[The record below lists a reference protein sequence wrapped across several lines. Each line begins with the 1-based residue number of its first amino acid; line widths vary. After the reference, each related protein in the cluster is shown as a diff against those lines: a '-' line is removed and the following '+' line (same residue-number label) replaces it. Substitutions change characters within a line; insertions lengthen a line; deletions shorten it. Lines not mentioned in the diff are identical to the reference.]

1 MIESMPLS
9 VVAEIVKGRLHDLP
23 NDGLSVTGVSIDTRT
38 LQAGDL
44 FIAIKGPRFDGH
56 DYLGQAQAAGAVAAL
71 TEHYVSGAAL
81 PQGAV
86 LPQIVVKNSEQA
98 LGLLGAAN
106 RNHFDGCLVG
116 VTGSCGKTSVK
127 EMLLA
132 IFSEAGP
139 TLATKGNLN
148 NALGTP
154 LTLLRINESH
164 QFAVVEMG
172 TSAPGEIEYIA
183 NMGRPDVSVIVNAAE
198 THLADLK
205 SVEGVAWEKGFIL
218 DALPDNGTAVLN
230 MDDRFYGQWCERV
243 LQKSGRRII
252 SFSAQSSEANCFASD
267 ITANQEGTRFTLH
280 ICRNGQQQEQQ
291 SLRLSFWGRYQVT
304 NACCAAAVAVACG
317 LSLDIIARGLEN
329 ARPYQRRG
337 QRFVHPS
344 GAVLIDE
351 TYNANP
357 KATQAA
363 LEQLADCGGRTI
375 MVLGD
380 MLDLGEI
387 SDERHRDIGRY
398 AKELGIQQ
406 FLSFGPSARLAS
418 EAFGSGQHFDDK
430 SELIAFLKAQLHS
443 VTNND
448 SMAVMV
454 KGSKGMKMLDI
465 IQALIGSV
473 YKGDA

>member
-1 MIESMPLS
+1 MIKSMPLS
-9 VVAEIVKGRLHDLP
+9 VVAEIVDGQLHGFQNDELP
-23 NDGLSVTGVSIDTRT
+23 ITGVSIDTRT
-38 LQAGDL
+38 LQSGDL

-56 DYLGQAQAAGAVAAL
+56 DYLDQAQAAGAFAVL
-71 TEHYVSGAAL
+71 TERYVSGAT
-81 PQGAV
+81 
-86 LPQIVVKNSEQA
+86 LPQIVVENSEKA

-106 RNHFDGCLVG
+106 RNNFDGRLVG

-127 EMLLA
+127 EMLMA
-132 IFSEAGP
+132 IFSEAGS
-139 TLATKGNLN
+139 TLATEGNLN

-154 LTLLRINESH
+154 LTLLRINETH
-164 QFAVVEMG
+164 RFAVIEMG

-218 DALPDNGTAVLN
+218 DALSDNGATVLN
-230 MDDRFYGQWCERV
+230 MDDRFYGQWCERA

-252 SFSAQSSEANCFASD
+252 SFSAQSPDANCFASD
-267 ITANQEGTRFTLH
+267 IVPNHEGTRFTLH
-280 ICRNGQQQEQQ
+280 IRRESQQ
-291 SLRLSFWGRYQVT
+291 SEQKSVQLSFWGRYQVA
-304 NACCAAAVAVACG
+304 NACCAAAVAAAFG

-337 QRFVHPS
+337 QRFVHSS

-357 KATQAA
+357 KATLAA
-363 LEQLADCGGRTI
+363 VEQLADCGGKTI
-375 MVLGD
+375 MVFGD
-380 MLDLGEI
+380 MLDLGEV
-387 SDERHRDIGRY
+387 SDERHRDIGLY
-398 AKELGIQQ
+398 AKEQGIEH

-418 EAFGSGQHFDDK
+418 ESFGDGLHFDEK
-430 SELIAFLKAQLHS
+430 SELIAWLESRLNNGLCDDVS
-443 VTNND
+443 VL
-448 SMAVMV
+448 V

-465 IQALIGSV
+465 IQALIGSD

>member
-1 MIESMPLS
+1 MIKSMTLS
-9 VVAEIVKGRLHDLP
+9 MVAGIVKVQLTDHP
-23 NDGLSVTGVSIDTRT
+23 NDELPITGVSIDTRT
-38 LQAGDL
+38 LRAGDL
-44 FIAIKGPRFDGH
+44 FVAIKGPRFDGH
-56 DYLGQAQAAGAVAAL
+56 NYLNQARAAGAVAAL
-71 TEHYVSGAAL
+71 TERYISGAAL
-81 PQGAV
+81 T
-86 LPQIVVKNSEQA
+86 QIVVANSEQA

-106 RNHFDGCLVG
+106 RNLFNGCLVG

-132 IFSEAGP
+132 IFSEAGS
-139 TLATKGNLN
+139 TLATEGNLN

-172 TSAPGEIEYIA
+172 TSSPGEIEYIA

-205 SVEGVAWEKGFIL
+205 SVEGVAREKGVIL
-218 DALPDNGTAVLN
+218 DALADDGIAVLN
-230 MDDRFYGQWCERV
+230 MDDQFYGQWCERV
-243 LQKSGRRII
+243 LQKSGRRMI
-252 SFSAQSSEANCFASD
+252 SFSARNPDANCFASD
-267 ITANQEGTRFTLH
+267 ITPNAEGTRFTLH
-280 ICRNGQQQEQQ
+280 IRRQSQQQEQR
-291 SLRLSFWGRYQVT
+291 SLQLSFWGRYQVA
-304 NACCAAAVAVACG
+304 NACCAAAVALACG

-337 QRFVHPS
+337 QRFVHSS
-344 GAVLIDE
+344 GAILIDE

-357 KATQAA
+357 KATLAA
-363 LEQLADCGGRTI
+363 VEQLADCGGRTI

-380 MLDLGEI
+380 MLDLGDI

-398 AKELGIQQ
+398 AKALGIQQ

-418 EAFGSGQHFDDK
+418 EAFGSGQHFEDK
-430 SELIAFLKAQLHS
+430 NELIGFLNEQLHDGYNS
-443 VTNND
+443 GVNSENT
-448 SMAVMV
+448 AVMV
-454 KGSKGMKMLDI
+454 KGSRGMKMLDI
-465 IQALIGSV
+465 IQALIGSD

>member
-1 MIESMPLS
+1 MIEAMSLS
-9 VVAEIVKGRLHDLP
+9 VITEIVGGQLNELP
-23 NDGLSVTGVSIDTRT
+23 AGGPLVTGVSIDTRT
-38 LQAGDL
+38 LKQGDL
-44 FIAIKGPRFDGH
+44 FIAIKGPSFDGH
-56 DYLGQAQAAGAVAAL
+56 DYLAQAQVAGAVAAL
-71 TEHYVSGAAL
+71 TKHYISDAS
-81 PQGAV
+81 
-86 LPQIVVKNSEQA
+86 LPQIVVESSEKA

-106 RNHFDGCLVG
+106 RNNFDGVLVG

-127 EMLLA
+127 EMLMA
-132 IFSEAGP
+132 IFSEAGL
-139 TLATKGNLN
+139 TLATEGNLN

-154 LTLLRINESH
+154 LTLLKINGSH

-183 NMGRPDVSVIVNAAE
+183 NMGRPDISVIVNAAE

-218 DALPDNGTAVLN
+218 DALPDDGIAILN
-230 MDDRFYGQWCERV
+230 MDDRFYSGWYDRV
-243 LQKSGRRII
+243 LQKQDRRIV
-252 SFSAQSSEANCFASD
+252 SFSGQSPVANCYASD
-267 ITANQEGTRFTLH
+267 IVPNHEGTRFTLH
-280 ICRNGQQQEQQ
+280 IRKGDKQDEQQ
-291 SLRLSFWGRYQVT
+291 NLQLSFWGRYQVT
-304 NACCAAAVAVACG
+304 NACCAAAVASASG

-337 QRFVHPS
+337 QRFVHSS

-357 KATQAA
+357 KATLAA
-363 LEQLADCGGRTI
+363 VEQLADCGGKTI
-375 MVLGD
+375 MVFGD

-387 SDERHRDIGRY
+387 SDERHRDIGLY

-418 EAFGSGQHFDDK
+418 EAFGGGLHFEEK
-430 SELIAFLKAQLHS
+430 GELITWLESELDSDLNDEVS
-443 VTNND
+443 VL
-448 SMAVMV
+448 V

-465 IQALIGSV
+465 IQTLIGSD

>member
-1 MIESMPLS
+1 MIESLPLS
-9 VVAEIVKGRLHDLP
+9 IVAEIVNGQLHDLP
-23 NDGLSVTGVSIDTRT
+23 DAELSITGVSIDTRT
-38 LQAGDL
+38 LQPGDL
-44 FIAIKGPRFDGH
+44 FIAIQGPRFDGH
-56 DYLGQAQAAGAVAAL
+56 DYLGQARAAGAVAAL
-71 TEHYVSGAAL
+71 TEHYVRGAAL
-81 PQGAV
+81 PQ
-86 LPQIVVKNSEQA
+86 IVVANSEQA

-106 RNHFDGCLVG
+106 RQRFAGTLVG

-183 NMGRPDVSVIVNAAE
+183 TMGRPDVSVIVNAAE
-198 THLADLK
+198 THLADLQ
-205 SVEGVAWEKGFIL
+205 SVAGVAREKGFIL
-218 DALPDNGTAVLN
+218 DALPENGTAVLN
-230 MDDRFYGQWCERV
+230 MDDQFYAQWCERV

-252 SFSAQSSEANCFASD
+252 SFSAQSPGAHCFASA
-267 ITANQEGTRFTLH
+267 ITPNQEGTRFTLH
-280 ICRNGQQQEQQ
+280 IRRENQQR
-291 SLRLSFWGRYQVT
+291 SLQLSFWGRYQVT

-357 KATQAA
+357 KATLAA
-363 LEQLADCGGRTI
+363 LDQLADCGGRTV

-380 MLDLGEI
+380 MLELGAI
-387 SDERHRDIGRY
+387 SDDRHRDIGRY
-398 AKELGIQQ
+398 ARKLGIQQ
-406 FLSFGPSARLAS
+406 FLSFGPAARLAS
-418 EAFGSGQHFDDK
+418 AAFGSGQHFDDK
-430 SELIAFLKAQLHS
+430 NQLIAFLDTQLHNATDS
-443 VTNND
+443 S
-448 SMAVMV
+448 SMAIMV

-465 IQALIGSV
+465 IQALIGSD